1 MPRRAPTEIVEQ
13 RITFG
18 NYERQFV
25 TEVKN
30 EIEKG
35 VKIATITAVA
45 IPASIAIG
53 TIGGLGLLGYGIYRG
68 LDTFGFGLNPKKW
81 FSKVSDRVEAQAEG
95 GFKNKDEG
103 GQTNIF
109 GLPGWGIWPGVW

>member
-30 EIEKG
+30 DIEKG

-45 IPASIAIG
+45 VPASIVIG
-53 TIGGLGLLGYGIYRG
+53 AIGGLGLLGYGIYRG
-68 LDTFGFGLNPKKW
+68 MNSYAFGDALDTAVSLAKVQFVLLDKVLNPFAW
-81 FSKVSDRVEAQAEG
+81 I
-95 GFKNKDEG
+95 KD
-103 GQTNIF
+103 
-109 GLPGWGIWPGVW
+109 L

>member
-25 TEVKN
+25 TDIKN
-30 EIEKG
+30 DIEKG

-45 IPASIAIG
+45 VPAAIAIG
-53 TIGGLGLLGYGIYRG
+53 TVTGLGLLGYGIYRG
-68 LDTFGFGLNPKKW
+68 MNSYAFGDALDTAKSLAKVQVVLLDRVLNPFAW
-81 FSKVSDRVEAQAEG
+81 I
-95 GFKNKDEG
+95 KD
-103 GQTNIF
+103 
-109 GLPGWGIWPGVW
+109 L

>member
-25 TEVKN
+25 TDIKN
-30 EIEKG
+30 DVEKG

-45 IPASIAIG
+45 VPAAIAIG
-53 TIGGLGLLGYGIYRG
+53 TVTGLGLLGYGLYRG
-68 LDTFGFGLNPKKW
+68 MNSYAFGDALDTAKSLAKVQVVLLDRILNPFAW
-81 FSKVSDRVEAQAEG
+81 I
-95 GFKNKDEG
+95 KD
-103 GQTNIF
+103 
-109 GLPGWGIWPGVW
+109 L